1 MRKLDISAETLSGI
15 LADRTRGMA
24 YRPIA
29 RKHNVSLG
37 SVMRLVARHMHQ
49 TGTDLRDISPG
60 RATRKSNRGRN
71 GDIVSRVDI
80 TPYDEP
86 LPVDS
91 SSTVDTPRQN

>member
-24 YRPIA
+24 FRPIA

-49 TGTDLRDISPG
+49 TGTNLRDISPG
-60 RATRKSNRGRN
+60 R
-71 GDIVSRVDI
+71 VSRNRTGAGMAI
-80 TPYDEP
+80 
-86 LPVDS
+86 LFRIS
-91 SSTVDTPRQN
+91 ILFRMMSRHRMMLPRQN